1 MDERDS
7 KQGKDPIITIVER
20 RKQRQN
26 ELSSAELMKIIRKRS
41 VKNTRREVATGSQE
55 TGPSKESPV
64 FEVELTNK

>member
-55 TGPSKESPV
+55 TGHGKEPPV